1 MEMNPMRLRL
11 FLALIVTLPIF
22 GVIGAFSPASA
33 RAQAGERCFSETG
46 FCISGTIRGYW
57 EQNGGLA
64 VFGLPL
70 GPEQSVVGE
79 DGVARQT
86 QWFERHRLEIH
97 PENAAP
103 YNVLLGRIGV
113 DVLAQQGRDWQAF
126 PPFDENQADA
136 ENCRFFQETRR
147 QVCGEFL
154 TAFRAFGLNFPN
166 TPGITF
172 EESLALFGLPISD
185 PMVEVIEGREYTVQW
200 FERTR
205 FELHP
210 ENAPPF
216 NVLFGRLGAELQS
229 ATPPAPAPTALTT
242 SGPWELVSF
251 GAANAPT
258 PAAGNATLAFEGD
271 RVSGSTGCNSF
282 NGGFSAT
289 NGSVTF
295 GPLAST
301 LALCT
306 EDALAAQELAIF
318 TALDGA
324 RTYSVVGTRLTIS
337 YGDNQALVYR
347 TAGTAGLERG
357 TWQLTGYGPVE
368 AQTSAVGASTLA
380 FDGTR
385 AAGSTGCNNFSG
397 GYSATAGTISFEA
410 FIVTA
415 AACTDEATTNQERA
429 ILSALSGTVNYSIAG
444 DQLRISYDGGRQALT
459 YSIAGALTLETGRWV
474 LNSFGDVAAPTSAA
488 GNATIAFDGT
498 RVSGSTGCN
507 NFNGDYSTTAD
518 TITFGPLAST
528 RAACTSDALTAQ
540 ESAIFNALL
549 GEVEYSISGNQL
561 QIFYEAGRR
570 ALTYSNV
577 LR

>member
-1 MEMNPMRLRL
+1 MKLMRLRM
-11 FLALIVTLPIF
+11 FLALIVTLPLL
-22 GVIGAFSPASA
+22 GALAALNPASA

-46 FCISGTIRGYW
+46 FCISGTIRAYW
-57 EQNGGLA
+57 EQNGGLP

-70 GPEQSVVGE
+70 GPEQSIAGE

-86 QWFERHRLEIH
+86 QWFERHRLEVH
-97 PENAAP
+97 PQNPPP

-113 DVLAQQGRDWQAF
+113 EVLAQQGRDWQAF
-126 PPFDENQADA
+126 PPFDANQADA
-136 ENCRFFQETRR
+136 ENCRFFQETNR

-185 PMVEVIEGREYTVQW
+185 PMVEVIEGRELTVQW

-210 ENAPPF
+210 DNAPPF

-229 ATPPAPAPTALTT
+229 GQQPTPTPLVT

-251 GAANAPT
+251 GNASAPT

-282 NGGFSAT
+282 NGGFSASGDT
-289 NGSVTF
+289 VTF

-306 EDALAAQELAIF
+306 EDALAAQESAIF
-318 TALDGA
+318 SALQG
-324 RTYSVVGTRLTIS
+324 TMSYSITGTRLTIS
-337 YGDNQALVYR
+337 YGDNQVLVYR

-357 TWQLTGYGPVE
+357 TWQLASFGPIE
-368 AQTSAVGASTLA
+368 APTSAVGNATIA

-385 AAGSTGCNNFSG
+385 AAGSTGCNNFTG
-397 GYSATAGTISFEA
+397 GYSATASTLTFSGFA
-410 FIVTA
+410 VTA
-415 AACTDEATTNQERA
+415 ALCTDAALDSQERA
-429 ILSALSGTVNYSIAG
+429 ILGALNGTLNYSIAG
-444 DQLRISYDGGRQALT
+444 DQLRISYDNGRQALT
-459 YSIAGALTLETGRWV
+459 YRLAGALTLERGNWTLV
-474 LNSFGDVAAPTSAA
+474 SFGELAAPTAAA
-488 GNATIAFDGT
+488 GGATIAFDGV
-498 RVSGSTGCN
+498 RVTGNTGCN
-507 NFNGDYSTTAD
+507 SFNGVYDATAD
-518 TITFGPLAST
+518 TLTFSPLATT

-540 ESAIFNALL
+540 ERAIFNALL
-549 GEVEYSISGNQL
+549 GEVAFSISGNEL

-570 ALTYSNV
+570 ALTYTN
-577 LR
+577 RAR

>member
-1 MEMNPMRLRL
+1 M
-11 FLALIVTLPIF
+11 
-22 GVIGAFSPASA
+22 S
-33 RAQAGERCFSETG
+33 RAQTGERCFSETG

-70 GPEQSVVGE
+70 GPEQSVIGE

-97 PENAAP
+97 PENAPP

-172 EESLALFGLPISD
+172 EESLGLFGLPISD

-210 ENAPPF
+210 ANDPPF
-216 NVLFGRLGAELQS
+216 NVLFGRLGAELQGT
-229 ATPPAPAPTALTT
+229 ATPPPPAATALTLN
-242 SGPWELVSF
+242 GPWELVSF
-251 GAANAPT
+251 GPANAPQ
-258 PAAGNATLAFEGD
+258 PAAGSATLAFEGD

-282 NGGFSAT
+282 NGGYSAT
-289 NGSVTF
+289 AGNVTF
-295 GPLAST
+295 EPLAST

-306 EDALAAQELAIF
+306 EAALANQERAIF
-318 TALDGA
+318 TALDG
-324 RTYSVVGTRLTIS
+324 TVNYSVAGTRLTIS
-337 YGDNQALVYR
+337 YSGDQALVYR

-357 TWQLTGYGPVE
+357 TWQLASFGPVE
-368 AQTSAVGASTLA
+368 APQAASGSATIA
-380 FDGTR
+380 FDGAR
-385 AAGSTGCNNFSG
+385 ASGTTGCNNFNG
-397 GYSATAGTISFEA
+397 GYSATASTISFEA
-410 FIVTA
+410 FLVTA
-415 AACTDEATTNQERA
+415 AACTDEAITNQERA
-429 ILSALSGTVNYSIAG
+429 VLGALAGTTNYSIAG
-444 DQLRISYDGGRQALT
+444 DQLRISYDSGRQALT
-459 YSIAGALTLETGRWV
+459 YRIAGALTLQTGRWV
-474 LNSFGDVAAPTSAA
+474 LSSFGDVAAPQSAT
-488 GNATIAFDGT
+488 GDATIAFDGT
-498 RVSGSTGCN
+498 RVTGSTGCN
-507 NFNGDYSTTAD
+507 NFNGDYTTTAD
-518 TITFGPLAST
+518 TITFSPLATT
-528 RAACTSDALTAQ
+528 RAACTSDALSAQ
-540 ESAIFNALL
+540 ERAIFNALL
-549 GEVEYSISGNQL
+549 GEVDYTITGNEL
-561 QIFYEAGRR
+561 RIFYEAGRR
-570 ALTYSNV
+570 ALTYTTV

>member
-1 MEMNPMRLRL
+1 MRPRF
-11 FLALIVTLPIF
+11 FLALIVALPLLSGIA
-22 GVIGAFSPASA
+22 AFNPAAA
-33 RAQAGERCFSETG
+33 RAQSGERCFAETG

-70 GPEQSVVGE
+70 GPEQSIVGE

-86 QWFERHRLEIH
+86 QWFERHRLEVH
-97 PENAAP
+97 PDNPPP

-113 DVLAQQGRDWQAF
+113 DALAQQGRDWRAF

-185 PMVEVIEGREYTVQW
+185 PMVEVVEGREYTVQW

-210 ENAPPF
+210 DNDPPF
-216 NVLFGRLGAELQS
+216 NVLFGRLGAELQ
-229 ATPPAPAPTALTT
+229 AGPPPAAPTALVT

-251 GAANAPT
+251 GAADAPT
-258 PAAGNATLAFEGD
+258 PAAGLATLAFEAD
-271 RVSGSTGCNSF
+271 RVSGTTGCNSF
-282 NGGFSAT
+282 GGGYSAT
-289 NGSVTF
+289 NAAATF
-295 GPLAST
+295 GPLATT

-306 EDALAAQELAIF
+306 EDALAAQEQAIF
-318 TALDGA
+318 TALQGTV
-324 RTYSVVGTRLTIS
+324 TYSVAGTRLTIS
-337 YGDNQALVYR
+337 YGTNQALVYR

-357 TWQLTGYGPVE
+357 TWQLASFGPVE
-368 AQTSAVGASTLA
+368 APTAATNDATLA

-385 AAGSTGCNNFSG
+385 AAGRTGCNNFTG
-397 GYSATAGTISFEA
+397 GYSATASTISFEA
-410 FIVTA
+410 FAVTS
-415 AACTDEATTNQERA
+415 AACTDEAVTNQERA
-429 ILSALSGTVNYSIAG
+429 ILSALSDTVTYSIDG
-444 DQLRISYDGGRQALT
+444 DQLRISYDNGRQALT
-459 YSIAGALTLETGRWV
+459 YRIAGALTLETGRWV
-474 LNSFGDVAAPTSAA
+474 LASFGDTAAPTATA
-488 GNATIAFDGT
+488 GEATIAFDGT
-498 RVSGSTGCN
+498 RVTGSTGCN
-507 NFNGDYSTTAD
+507 RFNGDYTTTAD
-518 TITFGPLAST
+518 TITFAPLAST
-528 RAACTSDALTAQ
+528 LAACTSDALTAQ
-540 ESAIFNALL
+540 ERAIFNALL
-549 GEVEYSISGNQL
+549 GEVDYRINGNQL

-570 ALTYSNV
+570 ALTYTNV